1 MVKKMI
7 FVKKNNAEYED
18 YKREVFKFLD
28 LGASRENISNL
39 LEIHIK
45 SVEYF
50 FDLWAFE
57 NKKRC

>member
-1 MVKKMI
+1 
-7 FVKKNNAEYED
+7 VKKNNAEYED